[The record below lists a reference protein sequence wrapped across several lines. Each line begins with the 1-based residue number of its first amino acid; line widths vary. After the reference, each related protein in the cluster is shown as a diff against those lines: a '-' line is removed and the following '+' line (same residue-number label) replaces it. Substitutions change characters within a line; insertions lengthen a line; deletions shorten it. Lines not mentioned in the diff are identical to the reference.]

1 MTQPLIDISP
11 DDTFPEGGHAIV
23 LVRDVTA
30 LPEPV
35 RFTIRALPDDP
46 DDPQPHAAWSLD
58 EREPLSAYLAPEG
71 LVLTIGP
78 DVVDAP
84 ELQPGTP
91 VAFAVPAADINAEIS
106 WPDLPVTIPDSL
118 PMPVMDPSEL
128 RVHKIENKRLE
139 AEAAAQAEADKAMVD
154 AIAASLAADPTPP
167 DDVAAQRPGTIIN
180 LADLSAALRLA
191 PDGARHRRAEMATEA
206 AKESA
211 RREPSNFNLATAPT
225 APMFNLAVDE
235 PPRVARPDDAAADP
249 PPHMTPNRPPHRP
262 PHRPPPSASRAV
274 VPIARVADEPHEGT
288 VRRDWLSI
296 VLSVIAVPAI
306 LFALWPMLSGTA
318 GRQPTAPAGLS
329 KVASSDWVARVF
341 AVGDVSP
348 AGTSAADLSASD
360 ALQRAEAAIFDKAGN
375 SSIAERRYWL
385 RKSIALMLAKP
396 DTSWAMTQLG
406 TLHTAGAGPRRQA
419 EYGSAKTLWEI
430 ASASGDTVATCFLA
444 HLYELGLGVDVSPE
458 KARQWLTRAAERGG
472 CNVQQERPTTALTN

>member
-1 MTQPLIDISP
+1 MQPLIDISP
-11 DDTFPEGGHAIV
+11 DDTYPEGGHAIV
-23 LVRDVTA
+23 VVRDVTA
-30 LPEPV
+30 LPERV
-35 RFTIRALPDDP
+35 RFSIRALPDDP
-46 DDPQPHAAWSLD
+46 DNPAPDTAWSLD
-58 EREPLSAYLAPEG
+58 EQAPLAADLTPDG
-71 LVLTIGP
+71 LVLKIGP

-84 ELQPGTP
+84 QLQPGTP
-91 VAFAVPAADINAEIS
+91 VAFAVPAANVSAEIS

-118 PMPVMDPSEL
+118 PVPVMDPSEL

-139 AEAAAQAEADKAMVD
+139 AEAAARAEADKAMVD
-154 AIAASLAADPTPP
+154 AIAASLASDPTLEE
-167 DDVAAQRPGTIIN
+167 DVADQAPSPVIN
-180 LADLSAALRLA
+180 LADLSAALRPA
-191 PDGARHRRAEMATEA
+191 ATGARPRRTETA
-206 AKESA
+206 P
-211 RREPSNFNLATAPT
+211 REPSNFNLATAPA
-225 APMFNLAVDE
+225 APVLNLAVDAPHGTAQPDHPTAAGE
-235 PPRVARPDDAAADP
+235 PSPR
-249 PPHMTPNRPPHRP
+249 M
-262 PHRPPPSASRAV
+262 PPPSASRAI
-274 VPIARVADEPHEGT
+274 VPIARVADAPHDNV

-318 GRQPTAPAGLS
+318 ARQPSAPAGLN

-348 AGTSAADLSASD
+348 AGTSAADLSAND
-360 ALQRAEAAIFDKAGN
+360 ALQRAEAAIFDKAGK

-385 RKSIALMLAKP
+385 RKSISLMLAKP

-406 TLHTAGAGPRRQA
+406 TLHTAGAVPRRQA

-458 KARQWLTRAAERGG
+458 KARQWHTRASERGG
-472 CNVQQERPTTALTN
+472 CNVQHERPTTALTN